1 MRRITRHVLF
11 ELLSVFALT
20 LTGIT
25 LVLIFA
31 GVAKE
36 GLSEGLGLGPI
47 MRMVPYVVPVALQVS
62 VPATILMSVCS
73 VFGRMSADN
82 EIVALKSLGISPLSV
97 IQPALIL
104 GFLIS
109 LVAVWINDIAV
120 SWGRTGIYRVV
131 VESVEEIAY
140 NMLRTQR
147 SYHTR
152 LISINVQDVVG
163 RRLISPMIEIHGS
176 RSAPTVSI
184 NASEAELRSDTEQNT
199 LSILL
204 TNGTI
209 DMVGRG
215 TLAFPDTYEQVIP
228 LLDATRKGNKADS
241 PSVIQ
246 LRKISQEARQQKT
259 MTDVLEQQ
267 SATSAAFQM
276 MTGAFTDL
284 ADDSSWDVRRGRI
297 KNARD
302 RLRRLRLEP
311 WRRWAN
317 GFSCFFFVLL
327 GAPLA
332 IRMRT
337 TNFFTTFAACFLPI
351 LLVYYPLLAF
361 AVDRSKDG
369 AVPPYTVWLGNL
381 VLLAAGF
388 LMLRRVIRY

>member
-1 MRRITRHVLF
+1 
-11 ELLSVFALT
+11 
-20 LTGIT
+20 
-25 LVLIFA
+25 
-31 GVAKE
+31 
-36 GLSEGLGLGPI
+36 
-47 MRMVPYVVPVALQVS
+47 
-62 VPATILMSVCS
+62 MSACS

-82 EIVALKSLGISPLSV
+82 EVVALKSLGISPLSIIYPSLV
-97 IQPALIL
+97 LA
-104 GFLIS
+104 FLVS

-176 RSAPTVSI
+176 RNSPSVSI
-184 NASEAELRSDTEQNT
+184 NASEAELRSDTEKST

-209 DMVGRG
+209 DMDGRWAV
-215 TLAFPDTYEQVIP
+215 AFPDTYEQVIP
-228 LLDATRKGNKADS
+228 LLDATRKGNKSDS

-246 LRKISQEARQQKT
+246 LRKIAQEARLQHT
-259 MTDVLEQQ
+259 VTNAVEQE
-267 SATSAAFQM
+267 SATAAAFQM

-284 ADDSSWDVRRGRI
+284 TDDASWGRRRSKI
-297 KNARD
+297 KSARD

-337 TNFFTTFAACFLPI
+337 TNFFSTFAACFLPI

-369 AVPPYTVWLGNL
+369 ALPPYTVWLGNL
-381 VLLAAGF
+381 VLLAAGV
-388 LMLRRVIRY
+388 LLLRRVIRY

>member
-1 MRRITRHVLF
+1 
-11 ELLSVFALT
+11 
-20 LTGIT
+20 
-25 LVLIFA
+25 
-31 GVAKE
+31 
-36 GLSEGLGLGPI
+36 
-47 MRMVPYVVPVALQVS
+47 
-62 VPATILMSVCS
+62 
-73 VFGRMSADN
+73 
-82 EIVALKSLGISPLSV
+82 
-97 IQPALIL
+97 
-104 GFLIS
+104 
-109 LVAVWINDIAV
+109 
-120 SWGRTGIYRVV
+120 
-131 VESVEEIAY
+131 
-140 NMLRTQR
+140 
-147 SYHTR
+147 
-152 LISINVQDVVG
+152 
-163 RRLISPMIEIHGS
+163 
-176 RSAPTVSI
+176 
-184 NASEAELRSDTEQNT
+184 
-199 LSILL
+199 
-204 TNGTI
+204 
-209 DMVGRG
+209 
-215 TLAFPDTYEQVIP
+215 
-228 LLDATRKGNKADS
+228 
-241 PSVIQ
+241 
-246 LRKISQEARQQKT
+246 
-259 MTDVLEQQ
+259 
-267 SATSAAFQM
+267 